1 MGGGG
6 GGYDVCRKETA
17 THRLVEVFANMHI
30 TRGHRTET
38 ASVSHGTPPAAA
50 AAAAV
55 KIPWNFA
62 KQDSSMCH

>member
-1 MGGGG
+1 ME
-6 GGYDVCRKETA
+6 RLTA
-17 THRLVEVFANMHI
+17 SYWKYCPDMHI
-30 TRGHRTET
+30 TQAKQNGNSFRIPRY
-38 ASVSHGTPPAAA
+38 VPA